1 METLR
6 SLFDPAGIE
15 EKIKE
20 QQELMLKEGFWD
32 NPKESAEVQRQ
43 SKALQDKINTIR
55 KIEDLFE
62 NVELSCELFEMGETD
77 QKKEGEQIFHE
88 LESLV
93 EELEV
98 ETLLHGDYDANNAIL
113 RIQAGTGGLDAQDW
127 SEMMMR
133 MYMRYCD
140 KEDFKVSILDILH
153 DTEAGIKHVELEVLG
168 DYAFGKLKGE
178 RGVHRLVRISPYNS
192 SGKRQTSFASV
203 EVMPEI
209 DDDVEVNI
217 RPEDLKVDTY
227 RSGGAGGQHV
237 NVTDSAVRIT
247 HLPTG
252 IVVQCQNER
261 SQLSNKESA
270 MKVLRSRLYELEM
283 KKKEAELQGIKG
295 DSLENTWGSQ
305 IRSYVLHPYNL
316 VKDHRTGEETGNVT
330 AVLDGEL
337 AAFTKAYLKEFS

>member
-1 METLR
+1 
-6 SLFDPAGIE
+6 
-15 EKIKE
+15 
-20 QQELMLKEGFWD
+20 MLEPSFWD
-32 NPKESAEVQRQ
+32 DQAKAATVQRENKVLTKRMKDIQ
-43 SKALQDKINTIR
+43 EMDELLENCELACELLSIGEPAAEG
-55 KIEDLFE
+55 EDLFKAMITK
-62 NVELSCELFEMGETD
+62 L
-77 QKKEGEQIFHE
+77 
-88 LESLV
+88 

-98 ETLLHGDYDANNAIL
+98 DTLLSGEYDQNNAIL

-127 SEMMMR
+127 SEMLMR

-140 KEDFKVSILDILH
+140 KEDYKVSILDILQ

-168 DYAFGKLKGE
+168 EYAFGKLRGE

-217 RPEDLKVDTY
+217 LPDDIKVDTY

-283 KKKEAELQGIKG
+283 KKKEEELEGIKG
-295 DSLENTWGSQ
+295 DSLDNTWGSQ

-316 VKDHRTGEETGNVT
+316 VKDHRTSEETGNVG

-337 AAFTKAYLKEFS
+337 QDFVKAFLKDESK